1 MTPNDPL
8 YFPRA
13 RHAEHLINL
22 LADGIVNTLTLFA
35 PRRMGKTQFL
45 LNDIRP
51 AAEAQHIDVFYFSF
65 MDTNSHPELRFQ
77 QSLLEFADNRS
88 ASSKLKKWLASIESI
103 DILGTSINRQQA
115 TEHISVSEIISVLA
129 QGKQP
134 VLLLLDEI
142 QELARIDGTAPLIRS
157 LRTGLDMNKTRV
169 KTIFTGSSTNGLR
182 QMFNDNKAPFFQFS
196 HPIDFPK
203 MGQEFT
209 DFLAD
214 IYRDRTGQDIDK
226 PAFYRW
232 FERLEYIPMHARTI
246 VQDMIINPAL
256 SLEDAAALR
265 LAHLYDDTDYSDT
278 WRELKAL
285 DRQILKHLAHGEFS
299 PYKQETREQL
309 AREMGI
315 DALSTSQ
322 MQAAMRRLER
332 ADLITRDAASQ
343 WAFNH
348 PDLKGWIKETL

>member
-182 QMFNDNKAPFFQFS
+182 QMFNDNKAPFFQFATAPGRIS
-196 HPIDFPK
+196 TNPRSTAGLSDWNTSRCTP
-203 MGQEFT
+203 
-209 DFLAD
+209 APSC
-214 IYRDRTGQDIDK
+214 RT
-226 PAFYRW
+226 
-232 FERLEYIPMHARTI
+232 
-246 VQDMIINPAL
+246 
-256 SLEDAAALR
+256 
-265 LAHLYDDTDYSDT
+265 
-278 WRELKAL
+278 
-285 DRQILKHLAHGEFS
+285 
-299 PYKQETREQL
+299 
-309 AREMGI
+309 
-315 DALSTSQ
+315 
-322 MQAAMRRLER
+322 
-332 ADLITRDAASQ
+332 
-343 WAFNH
+343 
-348 PDLKGWIKETL
+348 

>member
-13 RHAEHLINL
+13 RPAEHLINP

-134 VLLLLDEI
+134 AAHRLGHE
-142 QELARIDGTAPLIRS
+142 QNAR
-157 LRTGLDMNKTRV
+157 
-169 KTIFTGSSTNGLR
+169 
-182 QMFNDNKAPFFQFS
+182 
-196 HPIDFPK
+196 
-203 MGQEFT
+203 
-209 DFLAD
+209 
-214 IYRDRTGQDIDK
+214 QDHLH
-226 PAFYRW
+226 
-232 FERLEYIPMHARTI
+232 RLQH
-246 VQDMIINPAL
+246 Q
-256 SLEDAAALR
+256 R
-265 LAHLYDDTDYSDT
+265 LAANVQRQQGTVLSVLASD
-278 WRELKAL
+278 
-285 DRQILKHLAHGEFS
+285 
-299 PYKQETREQL
+299 
-309 AREMGI
+309 
-315 DALSTSQ
+315 
-322 MQAAMRRLER
+322 
-332 ADLITRDAASQ
+332 
-343 WAFNH
+343 
-348 PDLKGWIKETL
+348 